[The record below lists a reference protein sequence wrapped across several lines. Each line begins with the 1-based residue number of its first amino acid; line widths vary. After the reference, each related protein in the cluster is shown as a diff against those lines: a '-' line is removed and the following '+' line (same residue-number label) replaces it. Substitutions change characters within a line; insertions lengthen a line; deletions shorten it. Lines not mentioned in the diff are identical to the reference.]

1 MRILAVIATLTV
13 ATFVCVFGA
22 AFAEAAPKQVNVRI
36 EGKSE
41 TLFEGPIWTEGHY
54 VQASSDSE
62 ARRCDATNNKAHR
75 TPGPTPTAASVDA
88 MSLIGE
94 TFDGQ
99 WYGSSFDDYFITRWG
114 PDEQSPAQA
123 AYWGILVNNV
133 FTNVGGCQYELNEGN
148 EVLWVY
154 DAFKSR
160 AFLALLPVAD
170 HYSSGPRPLT
180 ATTELGKPFEV
191 EVVDYADQ
199 QEDQPPSEPERTGSS
214 ADEGAEVS
222 PVQSSA
228 KGFEKVETES
238 AETVTTNAQGK
249 AILEFT
255 EPGWHRIKATAF
267 NAEGEEAVRSNR
279 LDVCVLAQ
287 GASTCLN
294 PFPEDQVRTPPHT
307 EEEAKREEEARG
319 HEEAELHEQEE
330 AKRSEE
336 EAKRS
341 GEETKRSEEEAKRSG
356 EVKASSNQEG
366 KSEVLPAIPG
376 AVSPLISP
384 QSDVPVVPLTVQS
397 ITVKRLLL
405 KFSVTGTAIVTLR
418 RQIGAKY
425 RLRWQFVKTI
435 VVNVYKPGE
444 TDVKLPRLATG
455 RYLVKVKVDLAGT
468 HSVTRTLTVSRGA

>member
-1 MRILAVIATLTV
+1 MRVPTVIVTLTV
-13 ATFVCVFGA
+13 ATFVCALGA
-22 AFAEAAPKQVNVRI
+22 ASTEAAPKQVNVRI

-62 ARRCDATNNKAHR
+62 ARRCDGTNNKAHQA
-75 TPGPTPTAASVDA
+75 PGPTPTAASVDA

-133 FTNVGGCQYELNEGN
+133 FTNVGGCQYELNEGD
-148 EVLWVY
+148 EVLWAY

-180 ATTELGKPFEV
+180 ATAELDKPFEV
-191 EVVDYADQ
+191 EVIDYADQ
-199 QEDQPPSEPERTGSS
+199 QEDQPPSEPERVGAS
-214 ADEGAEVS
+214 AYEGAEVS
-222 PVQSSA
+222 PVQISS

-238 AETVTTNAQGK
+238 AATVITNAQGK
-249 AILEFT
+249 ATLEFT

-267 NAEGEEAVRSNR
+267 NAEGAEAVRSNR
-279 LDVCVLAQ
+279 LDVCAPAV
-287 GASTCLN
+287 GASTCPN
-294 PFPEDQVRTPPHT
+294 PFPEDRVRTPPHT
-307 EEEAKREEEARG
+307 EEEAKHEEEARR
-319 HEEAELHEQEE
+319 HEEAVLREQEE
-330 AKRSEE
+330 AKRRE

-341 GEETKRSEEEAKRSG
+341 K
-356 EVKASSNQEG
+356 EVKPPAQEG

-376 AVSPLISP
+376 VASPLISP
-384 QSDVPVVPLTVQS
+384 PILHRPDVPVVPLTLQS
-397 ITVKRLLL
+397 VTAKRLLL
-405 KFSVTGTAIVTLR
+405 KFAVTGTAIVAID
-418 RQIGAKY
+418 RQVGGKHH
-425 RLRWQFVKTI
+425 LRWQLFKTI
-435 VVNVYKPGE
+435 AVKMEKTGE
-444 TDVKLPRLATG
+444 TDVKLPRLAVG
-455 RYLVKVKVDLAGT
+455 RYLVKVALAGAS
-468 HSVTRTLTVSRGA
+468 SVTRTLTVSRGT

>member
-1 MRILAVIATLTV
+1 MRVRTFIATLVV
-13 ATFVCVFGA
+13 ATFVCVLGA

-62 ARRCDATNNKAHR
+62 ARRCDGTNNKAHR

-94 TFDGQ
+94 SFDGQ

-133 FTNVGGCQYELNEGN
+133 FINVGGCQYELDEGD

-160 AFLALLPVAD
+160 VFLALLPVAD
-170 HYSSGPRPLT
+170 SYSSGPRPLT
-180 ATTELGKPFEV
+180 ATAELDKPFEV
-191 EVVDYADQ
+191 EVVDYVDQ
-199 QEDQPPSEPERTGSS
+199 QEDQPPSEPERVGSS
-214 ADEGAEVS
+214 AYEGADVS
-222 PVQSSA
+222 PIQTSA
-228 KGFEKVETES
+228 KGFERVETES
-238 AETVTTNAQGK
+238 AETVTTNVQGK
-249 AILEFT
+249 ATLEFT

-279 LDVCVLAQ
+279 LDVCVPAA
-287 GASTCLN
+287 GAGTCPN

-307 EEEAKREEEARG
+307 KGEAKREEEARG
-319 HEEAELHEQEE
+319 HEEGVLHEQEE
-330 AKRSEE
+330 AKRREE

-341 GEETKRSEEEAKRSG
+341 E
-356 EVKASSNQEG
+356 EVKPGPVQEG
-366 KSEVLPAIPG
+366 KPEVLPVILG
-376 AVSPLISP
+376 AASPLISTP
-384 QSDVPVVPLTVQS
+384 MSHRPDAPVVPLTVES
-397 ITVKRLLL
+397 ITAKRLLL
-405 KFSVTGTAIVTLR
+405 NSAATGTAIVTIDRQVGGKHR
-418 RQIGAKY
+418 R
-425 RLRWQFVKTI
+425 RWQPVKTI
-435 VVNVYKPGE
+435 AVNMDKTGE
-444 TDVKLPRLATG
+444 IDVQLPRLAAG
-455 RYLVKVKVDLAGT
+455 HYLVKVTLAGAN
-468 HSVTRTLTVSRGA
+468 SVKRILTVSRRA